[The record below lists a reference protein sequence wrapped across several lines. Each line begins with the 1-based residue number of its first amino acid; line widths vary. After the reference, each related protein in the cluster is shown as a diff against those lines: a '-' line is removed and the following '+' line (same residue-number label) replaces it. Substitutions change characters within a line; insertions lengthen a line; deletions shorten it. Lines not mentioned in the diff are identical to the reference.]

1 MGFVGILGKNNIQK
15 ANLPNVSIPGQIVL
29 FIYFILLASPI

>member
-15 ANLPNVSIPGQIVL
+15 ANLPNISIPGQIAL
-29 FIYFILLASPI
+29 FIYLLASPI